1 MNMDILFIG
10 IGVACRQQMK
20 FHFVHNMAQVH
31 THKHFQICTDISEQ
45 NSSLSIY
52 TVHHLHSSC
61 IWMHFHHVCE
71 RFAGHKNQ
79 RFTQKIY
86 YCVSSSVESSILS
99 TRSYS
104 YIIVLW
110 TYRGIGSV

>member
-31 THKHFQICTDISEQ
+31 THFQICIDISEQ